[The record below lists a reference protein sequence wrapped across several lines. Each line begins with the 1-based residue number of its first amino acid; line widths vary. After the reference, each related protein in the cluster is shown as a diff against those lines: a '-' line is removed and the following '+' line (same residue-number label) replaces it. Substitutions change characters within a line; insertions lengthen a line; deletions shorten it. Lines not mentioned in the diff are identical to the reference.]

1 MPSNQLKAEHV
12 VEYPGYGNFK
22 ICGGNKMLKFRA
34 ESFLTKEPTT
44 IEWLQSLE
52 VNSLLIDVGA
62 NIGIYAIPASLFHV
76 EKVIAVEPEIKNYNM
91 LLDNLAVNNISPEKC
106 EALPLAVSTQFK
118 NQFTRLYLTK
128 DEVGASCHQ
137 VGNNQDFKLRALS
150 GERQYRNV
158 FCASLSRIV
167 DQASRDHHGPI
178 HVKVDVDG
186 IESDVCQSLFDD
198 GIISRISSLQI
209 ELNDAIDEHHDLI
222 ELLNCVGFYFDDAQV
237 QRARR
242 QNGDFKGFA
251 EYVFRRCLPD
261 AVVSRLP
268 EPIAN
273 RLGRQLKLSVPKVNP
288 DVTGYFFENA
298 GPNIVGY
305 SRLPASFILKKLFD
319 HVKCS
324 QLFHGLA
331 FQALSAKPRSTDF
344 ISAGGQ
350 KQEQCLRYQ
359 VNINL
364 IKALAPEYLKEL
376 DSLVSGTTMMDSVL
390 RAVAYAVSL
399 SRVQSSDAD
408 QKFHED
414 LRGKRLIARV
424 RHFIDLWGYSL
435 SRHHDSRDTL
445 CALIVPIFPYSTSTS
460 IVHGSPID
468 RQYASQ
474 VNLDE
479 LKSDAFRQDIYYGAT
494 LQNPR
499 TLSFFRSDQS
509 SKNVHEN
516 SSEWSLEGL
525 PYAFSSVDLRP
536 GEGLLLPNI
545 LCKMIASKDSPES
558 CAINYLMENCGHGIL
573 PGVRDIYRPVLLLDY
588 MFVDSS
594 QLNSI
599 QKTADLFV
607 DYGNASDFAGRL
619 VKT

>member
-1 MPSNQLKAEHV
+1 MSSNQSKGVHV
-12 VEYPGYGNFK
+12 VQYPGYGNFK
-22 ICGGNKMLKFRA
+22 IYGGNKMLKFRA
-34 ESFLTKEPTT
+34 ESFLLKEPTT
-44 IEWLQSLE
+44 VEWLQSLE
-52 VNSLLIDVGA
+52 ADSLLIDVGA

-76 EKVIAVEPEIKNYNM
+76 KKVIAVEPEIKNYNM

-106 EALPLAVSTQFK
+106 EALPLAISTQFE

-137 VGNNQDFKLRALS
+137 VGNNQDFKLRALN

-158 FCASLSRIV
+158 FCTSLARIV
-167 DQASRDHHGPI
+167 DQASRDHDGPI

-198 GIISRISSLQI
+198 RIISRVSSLQI
-209 ELNDAIDEHHDLI
+209 ELNDTINEHRNLI
-222 ELLNCVGFYFDDAQV
+222 ELLNCVGFYFDDSQV

-242 QNGDFKGFA
+242 QSGDFKGFA

-261 AVVSRLP
+261 AVISLLP
-268 EPIAN
+268 ESAVS
-273 RLGRQLKLSVPKVNP
+273 RLGRQLDLACPKVNP
-288 DVTGYFFENA
+288 DMAGYFFENA

-305 SRLPASFILKKLFD
+305 SRLPASFILKNLFD

-324 QLFHGLA
+324 QLFHDLVV
-331 FQALSAKPRSTDF
+331 QTLSTKPRSTDF
-344 ISAGGQ
+344 LSSGGN

-359 VNINL
+359 VDVDL
-364 IKALAPEYLKEL
+364 IKTLAPEYFKEL
-376 DSLVSGTTMMDSVL
+376 NSLVSGATLMESAL
-390 RAVAYAVSL
+390 KAVAYAVSL
-399 SRVQSSDAD
+399 SHVKSNHAD
-408 QKFHED
+408 RNRRED

-445 CALIVPIFPYSTSTS
+445 CALIVPIFPYTTSTS
-460 IVHGSPID
+460 IVSGSPID

-479 LKSDAFRQDIYYGAT
+479 LKADAFRQGIYYGAT
-494 LQNPR
+494 IQYPQ
-499 TLSFFRSDQS
+499 TLSFFRCQKSSENFLDDS
-509 SKNVHEN
+509 SK
-516 SSEWSLEGL
+516 WSLNGL
-525 PYAFSSVDLRP
+525 PYAFSPVDLRP

-558 CAINYLMENCGHGIL
+558 CAVNYLMENCGHGIL

-588 MFVDSS
+588 MCVDVS
-594 QLNSI
+594 QLDAI

-607 DYGNASDFAGRL
+607 DYGNAFDFVEHLRRR
-619 VKT
+619 

>member
-1 MPSNQLKAEHV
+1 MSGNYSEDHHI
-12 VEYPGYGNFK
+12 VEYPGYGKFK
-22 ICGGNKMLKFRA
+22 ICGGTKMLKFRA
-34 ESFLTKEPTT
+34 ESFLAKEPTT
-44 IEWLQSLE
+44 LEWLQALE
-52 VNSLLIDVGA
+52 ADSLLIDIGA

-76 EKVIAVEPEIKNYNM
+76 KKVIAVEPEIKNYNM
-91 LLDNLAVNNISPEKC
+91 LLDNLSANDIPPEVC
-106 EALPLAVSTQFK
+106 EALPLAISTQFK

-137 VGNNQDFKLRALS
+137 VGSNQDFKLRALN

-178 HVKVDVDG
+178 HIKIDVDG

-209 ELNDAIDEHHDLI
+209 ELNDDVDEHHDLI
-222 ELLNCVGFYFDDAQV
+222 ELLNCVGFYFDDTQV

-261 AVVSRLP
+261 AVVSLLP
-268 EPIAN
+268 KPVAN

-305 SRLPASFILKKLFD
+305 SRLPASFILKQLFD

-324 QLFHGLA
+324 QLFHDLA
-331 FQALSAKPRSTDF
+331 FQTLSAKPQTTDF
-344 ISAGGQ
+344 ISAGGE
-350 KQEQCLRYQ
+350 KQEESLRYQ
-359 VNINL
+359 VDIDL
-364 IKALAPEYLKEL
+364 IKTLAPEYFKEL
-376 DSLVSGTTMMDSVL
+376 NSLVSGTTMMESVL
-390 RAVAYAVSL
+390 KAVAYAVSL

-408 QKFHED
+408 QNRQED

-445 CALIVPIFPYSTSTS
+445 CALVVPIFPYSTSTS

-479 LKSDAFRQDIYYGAT
+479 LKRDAFRQNIYYGAT
-494 LQNPR
+494 VQNPQ
-499 TLSFFRSDQS
+499 TLSFFRSEQS
-509 SKNVHEN
+509 SENDFN
-516 SSEWSLEGL
+516 SSREWSLEGL

-545 LCKMIASKDSPES
+545 LCKMIANKDSPES
-558 CAINYLMENCGHGIL
+558 FAINYLMENCGHGIL
-573 PGVRDIYRPVLLLDY
+573 PGVRDLYRPVLLLDY
-588 MFVDSS
+588 MCIDSS
-594 QLNSI
+594 RLNSI

-607 DYGNASDFAGRL
+607 DYGNALDFAEHL
-619 VKT
+619 VKR